1 MRIGYSLLYS
11 LPAYRFGMTAEKLNY
26 IELLADGWN
35 DDENYAN
42 DVEYWR
48 LVRFCGI
55 KRQMQTFSYQWF
67 EFLFRLRKEMYYYR
81 KEDDYIASVI
91 GKKRD
96 D

>member
-67 EFLFRLRKEMYYYR
+67 EFLFRLRWVRYYYR
-81 KEDDYIASVI
+81 TEDYSIASLVEE
-91 GKKRD
+91 
-96 D
+96 

>member
-67 EFLFRLRKEMYYYR
+67 EFLFRLRKVMHYYR
-81 KEDDYIASVI
+81 TEDDYIASVI

>member
-55 KRQMQTFSYQWF
+55 KRQIQTLLYQWF
-67 EFLFRLRKEMYYYR
+67 EFLFRLRRVRYYYR
-81 KEDDYIASVI
+81 TEDYSIASLVEE
-91 GKKRD
+91 
-96 D
+96 

>member
-26 IELLADGWN
+26 IELLAYGWN

-55 KRQMQTFSYQWF
+55 KRQMQTFSY
-67 EFLFRLRKEMYYYR
+67 FL
-81 KEDDYIASVI
+81 V
-91 GKKRD
+91 
-96 D
+96 

>member
-67 EFLFRLRKEMYYYR
+67 EFLFRLRMVRYYYR
-81 KEDDYIASVI
+81 TEDYSIASLVEE
-91 GKKRD
+91 
-96 D
+96 

>member
-67 EFLFRLRKEMYYYR
+67 EFCLRVRRGGYYYR
-81 KEDDYIASVI
+81 TEDYSIASLVEE
-91 GKKRD
+91 
-96 D
+96 

>member
-42 DVEYWR
+42 DVE
-48 LVRFCGI
+48 
-55 KRQMQTFSYQWF
+55 
-67 EFLFRLRKEMYYYR
+67 
-81 KEDDYIASVI
+81 
-91 GKKRD
+91 
-96 D
+96 